1 MTQSQD
7 FFHTLHDIHPE
18 YLMEGQV
25 LYVNKINNSIE
36 YWLRGIVINNDVEE
50 KKIKFQNT
58 EQLKNNE
65 WISSVDIDISYD
77 NNSMDC
83 IFFIELR

>member
-1 MTQSQD
+1 
-7 FFHTLHDIHPE
+7 
-18 YLMEGQV
+18 MEGQV

-83 IFFIELR
+83 IFFIKLR

>member
-1 MTQSQD
+1 
-7 FFHTLHDIHPE
+7 
-18 YLMEGQV
+18 MEGQV

-77 NNSMDC
+77 NNSMDS
-83 IFFIELR
+83 IFFIKLR